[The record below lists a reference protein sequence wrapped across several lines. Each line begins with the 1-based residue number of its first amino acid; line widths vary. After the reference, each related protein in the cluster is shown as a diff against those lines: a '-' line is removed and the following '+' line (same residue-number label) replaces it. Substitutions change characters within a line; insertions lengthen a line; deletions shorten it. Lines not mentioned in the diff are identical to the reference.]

1 MPAAL
6 FLLRTSHAFSSF
18 QGAKLTPYSHP
29 INLLYEKAVVDYL
42 PIFADLK
49 QRPVL
54 VVGGGEVA
62 ARKVDLLLRAGAEV
76 RIVAQTLSTEL
87 EHQHLQGRVNWLGQ
101 HFVPQQLDDVF
112 LVIAATDDSALNAEV
127 YAEADKRRVLANV
140 VDDQPRCSFIFPSII
155 DRSPLVVA
163 VSSSGQ
169 APVLAR
175 MLREKLEA
183 LLPASLGQMAELAG
197 GWRGKVKQRLVAIG
211 ARRRFWEKAF
221 NGRFATLVANGQTE
235 QAQQQLEQDLTAFAQ
250 GNEGTQGEI
259 ALVGA
264 GPGDVGLLTLR
275 GLQVMQQADVVLYDH
290 LVSEETLDLVRRDA
304 ERICVGKRAGA
315 HSVIQEETNRLLVE
329 LAQQGKRVVRLKG
342 GDPFIFG
349 RGGEELQVAA
359 AAGIPFQVVP
369 GVTAAAGATA
379 YAGIPLTHRDHAQS
393 VTFITGHCRDDE
405 DGLDWAAL
413 ARARQTLAIY
423 MGTMKAADISRNLI
437 AHGRDADTPV
447 AVISRGT
454 RADQQVQ
461 TGTLQQL
468 EQLTR
473 QAPLPAL
480 LVIGEV
486 VELHHQIAWFG
497 HQSQTAVAAR
507 PAVVNLA

>member
-1 MPAAL
+1 M
-6 FLLRTSHAFSSF
+6 
-18 QGAKLTPYSHP
+18 
-29 INLLYEKAVVDYL
+29 DYL

-54 VVGGGEVA
+54 VVGGGDVA
-62 ARKVDLLLRAGAEV
+62 ARKVSLLQRAGAEI
-76 RIVAQTLSTEL
+76 RIVAQSLSPEL
-87 EHQHLQGRVNWLGQ
+87 EQQRQQGRVLWLGKT
-101 HFVPQQLDDVF
+101 FDPQQLDDVF
-112 LVIAATDDSALNAEV
+112 LAIAATDDNALNAAV
-127 YAEADKRRVLANV
+127 FAEADKRRVLANV

-175 MLREKLEA
+175 LLREKLEA
-183 LLPASLGQMAELAG
+183 LLPASLGQMAQVAG
-197 GWRGKVKQRLVAIG
+197 RWRGQVKQRLASIG
-211 ARRRFWEKAF
+211 ERRRFWENTF
-221 NGRFATLVANGQTE
+221 GGRFATLVANGQTA
-235 QAQQQLEQDLTAFAQ
+235 QAERQLEQDLHRFAA
-250 GNEGTQGEI
+250 GDEGAQGEI

-290 LVSEETLDLVRRDA
+290 LVSGEILDLVRRDA

-393 VTFITGHCRDDE
+393 VTFITGHCRPDG
-405 DGLDWAAL
+405 DGLDWADL

-423 MGTMKAADISRNLI
+423 MGTMKVADISQRLI
-437 AHGRDADTPV
+437 AHGRDASTPV

-461 TGTLQQL
+461 IGTL
-468 EQLTR
+468 EQLEYLAQR
-473 QAPLPAL
+473 APLPAL

-497 HQSQTAVAAR
+497 HQSQTEGAAR

>member
-1 MPAAL
+1 M
-6 FLLRTSHAFSSF
+6 
-18 QGAKLTPYSHP
+18 
-29 INLLYEKAVVDYL
+29 DYL

-54 VVGGGEVA
+54 VVGGGDVA
-62 ARKVDLLLRAGAEV
+62 ARKVDLLQRAGAEI
-76 RIVAQTLSTEL
+76 RIVAQSLSPEL
-87 EHQHLQGRVNWLGQ
+87 EQQRQQGQLLWLGKT
-101 HFVPQQLDDVF
+101 FDPQQLDEVF
-112 LVIAATDDSALNAEV
+112 LAIAATDDNALNATV
-127 YAEADKRRVLANV
+127 FAEADKRRVLANV

-175 MLREKLEA
+175 LLREKLEA
-183 LLPASLGQMAELAG
+183 LLPASLGQMAQVAG
-197 GWRGKVKQRLVAIG
+197 RWRGQAKQRLASIG
-211 ARRRFWEKAF
+211 ERRRFWEKAF
-221 NGRFATLVANGQTE
+221 GGRFATLVANGQTA
-235 QAQQQLEQDLTAFAQ
+235 QAERQLEQDLQSFAA
-250 GNEGTQGEI
+250 GDEGVQGEI

-290 LVSEETLDLVRRDA
+290 LVSGEILDLVRRDA

-393 VTFITGHCRDDE
+393 VTFITGHCRPDG
-405 DGLDWAAL
+405 DGLDWADL

-423 MGTMKAADISRNLI
+423 MGTMKAADISQRLI
-437 AHGRDADTPV
+437 AHGRAADTPV

-461 TGTLQQL
+461 IGTLDQL
-468 EQLTR
+468 EHLAQR
-473 QAPLPAL
+473 APLPAL

-497 HQSQTAVAAR
+497 HQSQTEGAAR

>member
-1 MPAAL
+1 M
-6 FLLRTSHAFSSF
+6 
-18 QGAKLTPYSHP
+18 
-29 INLLYEKAVVDYL
+29 DYL

-54 VVGGGEVA
+54 VVGGGDVA
-62 ARKVDLLLRAGAEV
+62 ARKVDLLQRAGAEI
-76 RIVAQTLSTEL
+76 RIVAQSLSPEL
-87 EHQHLQGRVNWLGQ
+87 EQQRQQGQLLWLGKT
-101 HFVPQQLDDVF
+101 FDPQQLDDVF
-112 LVIAATDDSALNAEV
+112 LAIAATDDNALNAAV
-127 YAEADKRRVLANV
+127 FAEADKRRVLANV

-175 MLREKLEA
+175 LLREKLEA
-183 LLPASLGQMAELAG
+183 LLPASLGQMAQVAG
-197 GWRGKVKQRLVAIG
+197 RWRGLAKQRLASIG
-211 ARRRFWEKAF
+211 ERRRFWEKAF
-221 NGRFATLVANGQTE
+221 GGRFATLVANGQTA
-235 QAQQQLEQDLTAFAQ
+235 QAERQLEQDLQSFAA
-250 GNEGTQGEI
+250 GDEGVQGEI

-290 LVSEETLDLVRRDA
+290 LVSGEILDLVRRDA

-393 VTFITGHCRDDE
+393 VTFITGHCRPDG
-405 DGLDWAAL
+405 DGLDWADL

-423 MGTMKAADISRNLI
+423 MGTMKAADISQRLI
-437 AHGRDADTPV
+437 AHGRAADTPV

-461 TGTLQQL
+461 IGTLDQL
-468 EQLTR
+468 EHLAQR
-473 QAPLPAL
+473 APLPAL

-497 HQSQTAVAAR
+497 HQSQTEGAAR

>member
-1 MPAAL
+1 M
-6 FLLRTSHAFSSF
+6 
-18 QGAKLTPYSHP
+18 
-29 INLLYEKAVVDYL
+29 DYL

-62 ARKVDLLLRAGAEV
+62 ARKVELLARAGAEI
-76 RIVAQTLSTEL
+76 RIVAQSLSPEL
-87 EHQHLQGRVNWLGQ
+87 EQRRQSGGINWLGQ
-101 HFVPQQLDDVF
+101 AFAPHQLDEVF
-112 LVIAATDDSALNAEV
+112 LVIAATDDAALNAQV

-140 VDDQPRCSFIFPSII
+140 VDDQPRCSFIFPSIV

-163 VSSSGQ
+163 VSSGGK

-183 LLPASLGQMAELAG
+183 LLPASLGTMAQLAG
-197 GWRGKVKQRLVAIG
+197 SFRTRVKQQLSSIG
-211 ARRRFWEKAF
+211 ARRRFWEKSL
-221 NGRFATLVANGQTE
+221 NGRFATLAANEQPQ
-235 QAQQQLEQDLTAFAQ
+235 QAQQQLEQDLAAFAA
-250 GNEGTQGEI
+250 GDEATQGEI

-290 LVSEETLDLVRRDA
+290 LVSDQILDLVRRDA

-315 HSVIQEETNRLLVE
+315 HLVIQEETNRLLVE

-393 VTFITGHCRDDE
+393 VTFITGHCRPDG
-405 DGLDWAAL
+405 DGLDWADL

-423 MGTMKAADISRNLI
+423 MGTMKAADISQRLI
-437 AHGRDADTPV
+437 AHGREAQTPV

-454 RADQQVQ
+454 RADQQVL

-468 EQLTR
+468 EQLAQ

-497 HQSQTAVAAR
+497 HQPQTDGAAR

>member
-1 MPAAL
+1 M
-6 FLLRTSHAFSSF
+6 
-18 QGAKLTPYSHP
+18 
-29 INLLYEKAVVDYL
+29 DYL

-54 VVGGGEVA
+54 VVGGGDVA
-62 ARKVDLLLRAGAEV
+62 ARKVSLLQRAGAEI
-76 RIVAQTLSTEL
+76 RIVAQSLSPEL
-87 EHQHLQGRVNWLGQ
+87 EQQRQQGRVLWLGKT
-101 HFVPQQLDDVF
+101 FDPQQLDDVF
-112 LVIAATDDSALNAEV
+112 LAIAATDDNALNAAV
-127 YAEADKRRVLANV
+127 FAEADKRRVLANV

-175 MLREKLEA
+175 LLREKLEA
-183 LLPASLGQMAELAG
+183 LLPASLGQMAQVAG
-197 GWRGKVKQRLVAIG
+197 RWRGQVKQRLASIG
-211 ARRRFWEKAF
+211 ERRRFWENTF
-221 NGRFATLVANGQTE
+221 GGRFATLVANGQTA
-235 QAQQQLEQDLTAFAQ
+235 QAERQLEQDLHRFAA
-250 GNEGTQGEI
+250 GDEGAQGEI

-290 LVSEETLDLVRRDA
+290 LVSGEILDLVRRDA

-393 VTFITGHCRDDE
+393 VTFITGHCRPDG
-405 DGLDWAAL
+405 DGLDWADL

-423 MGTMKAADISRNLI
+423 MGTMKAADISQRLI
-437 AHGRDADTPV
+437 AHGRDAATPV

-461 TGTLQQL
+461 IGTL
-468 EQLTR
+468 EQLEYLAQR
-473 QAPLPAL
+473 APLPAL

-497 HQSQTAVAAR
+497 HQAQTEGAAR

>member
-1 MPAAL
+1 M
-6 FLLRTSHAFSSF
+6 
-18 QGAKLTPYSHP
+18 
-29 INLLYEKAVVDYL
+29 DYL

-54 VVGGGEVA
+54 VVGGGDVA
-62 ARKVDLLLRAGAEV
+62 ARKVDLLQRAGAEI
-76 RIVAQTLSTEL
+76 RIVAQSLSPEL
-87 EHQHLQGRVNWLGQ
+87 EQQRQQGQLLWLGKT
-101 HFVPQQLDDVF
+101 FDPQQLDEVF
-112 LVIAATDDSALNAEV
+112 LAIAATDDNALNAAV
-127 YAEADKRRVLANV
+127 FAEADKRRVLANV

-175 MLREKLEA
+175 LLREKLEA
-183 LLPASLGQMAELAG
+183 LLPASLGQMAQVAG
-197 GWRGKVKQRLVAIG
+197 RWRGQAKQRLASIG
-211 ARRRFWEKAF
+211 ERRRFWEKAF
-221 NGRFATLVANGQTE
+221 GGRFATLVANGQTA
-235 QAQQQLEQDLTAFAQ
+235 QAERQLEQDLQSFAA
-250 GNEGTQGEI
+250 GDEGAQGEI

-290 LVSEETLDLVRRDA
+290 LVSGEILDLVRRDA

-393 VTFITGHCRDDE
+393 VTFITGHCRPDG
-405 DGLDWAAL
+405 DGLDWADL

-423 MGTMKAADISRNLI
+423 MGTMKAADISQRLI
-437 AHGRDADTPV
+437 AHGRDAATPV

-461 TGTLQQL
+461 IGTLDQL
-468 EQLTR
+468 EHLAQR
-473 QAPLPAL
+473 APLPAL

-497 HQSQTAVAAR
+497 HQSQTEGAAR

>member
-1 MPAAL
+1 M
-6 FLLRTSHAFSSF
+6 
-18 QGAKLTPYSHP
+18 
-29 INLLYEKAVVDYL
+29 DYL

-54 VVGGGEVA
+54 VVGGGDVA
-62 ARKVDLLLRAGAEV
+62 ARKVSLLQRAGAEI
-76 RIVAQTLSTEL
+76 RIVAQSLSPEL
-87 EHQHLQGRVNWLGQ
+87 EQQRQQGRVLWLGKT
-101 HFVPQQLDDVF
+101 FDPQQLDDVF
-112 LVIAATDDSALNAEV
+112 LAIAATDDNALNAAV
-127 YAEADKRRVLANV
+127 FAEADKRRVLANV

-175 MLREKLEA
+175 LLREKLEA
-183 LLPASLGQMAELAG
+183 LLPASLGQMAQVAG
-197 GWRGKVKQRLVAIG
+197 RWRGQVKQRLASIG
-211 ARRRFWEKAF
+211 ERRRFWENTF
-221 NGRFATLVANGQTE
+221 GGRFATLVANGQTA
-235 QAQQQLEQDLTAFAQ
+235 QAERQLEQDLHRFAT
-250 GNEGTQGEI
+250 GEEGAQGEI

-290 LVSEETLDLVRRDA
+290 LVSGEILDLVRRDA

-393 VTFITGHCRDDE
+393 VTFITGHCRPDG
-405 DGLDWAAL
+405 DGLDWADL

-423 MGTMKAADISRNLI
+423 MGTMKAADISQRLI
-437 AHGRDADTPV
+437 AHGRDASTPV

-461 TGTLQQL
+461 IGTL
-468 EQLTR
+468 EQLEYLAQR
-473 QAPLPAL
+473 APLPAL

-497 HQSQTAVAAR
+497 HQSQTEGAAR

>member
-1 MPAAL
+1 M
-6 FLLRTSHAFSSF
+6 
-18 QGAKLTPYSHP
+18 
-29 INLLYEKAVVDYL
+29 DYL

-54 VVGGGEVA
+54 VVGGGDVA
-62 ARKVDLLLRAGAEV
+62 ARKVSLLQRVGAEI
-76 RIVAQTLSTEL
+76 RIVAQSLSPEL
-87 EHQHLQGRVNWLGQ
+87 EQQRQQGRVLWLGKS
-101 HFVPQQLDDVF
+101 FDPQQLDDVF
-112 LVIAATDDSALNAEV
+112 LAIAATDDNALNAAV
-127 YAEADKRRVLANV
+127 FAEADKRRVLANV

-175 MLREKLEA
+175 LLREKLEA
-183 LLPASLGQMAELAG
+183 LLPASLGQMAQVAG
-197 GWRGKVKQRLVAIG
+197 RWRGQVKQRLASIG
-211 ARRRFWEKAF
+211 ERRRFWENTF
-221 NGRFATLVANGQTE
+221 GGRFATLVANGQTA
-235 QAQQQLEQDLTAFAQ
+235 QAERQLEQDLHRFAT
-250 GNEGTQGEI
+250 GDEGTQGEI

-290 LVSEETLDLVRRDA
+290 LVSGEILDLVRRDA

-393 VTFITGHCRDDE
+393 VTFITGHCRPDG
-405 DGLDWAAL
+405 DGLDWADL

-423 MGTMKAADISRNLI
+423 MGTMKAADISQRLI
-437 AHGRDADTPV
+437 AHGRDASTPV

-461 TGTLQQL
+461 IGTL
-468 EQLTR
+468 EQLEYLAQR
-473 QAPLPAL
+473 APLPAL

-497 HQSQTAVAAR
+497 HQSQTEGAAR

>member
-1 MPAAL
+1 M
-6 FLLRTSHAFSSF
+6 
-18 QGAKLTPYSHP
+18 
-29 INLLYEKAVVDYL
+29 DYL

-62 ARKVDLLLRAGAEV
+62 ARKVDLLLRAGAEI
-76 RIVAQTLSTEL
+76 RIVAQSLSPIL
-87 EHQHLQGRVNWLGQ
+87 EHLHQQGQVHWLGQ
-101 HFVPQQLDDVF
+101 AFAAQQLDEVF

-127 YAEADKRRVLANV
+127 FAEADKRRVLANV

-183 LLPASLGQMAELAG
+183 LLPARLGQMAEVAG
-197 GWRGKVKQRLVAIG
+197 RWRGQVKQRLNAMG
-211 ARRRFWEKAF
+211 ERRRFWEKAF
-221 NGRFATLVANGQTE
+221 GGRFATLVANGQTAE
-235 QAQQQLEQDLTAFAQ
+235 AERQLEQDLQQFAQ
-250 GNEGTQGEI
+250 GSEGTQGEI
-259 ALVGA
+259 SLVGA

-290 LVSEETLDLVRRDA
+290 LVSDEILDLVRRDA

-315 HSVIQEETNRLLVE
+315 HLVIQEETNRLLVE

-393 VTFITGHCRDDE
+393 VTFITGHCRPDG
-405 DGLDWAAL
+405 DGLDWADL

-423 MGTMKAADISRNLI
+423 MGTMKAADISQRLI
-437 AHGRDADTPV
+437 AHGRAATTPV

-454 RADQQVQ
+454 RADQLVQ

-468 EQLTR
+468 EQLAQ

-497 HQSQTAVAAR
+497 HQPQTEGVSR
-507 PAVVNLA
+507 SAVVNLA

>member
-1 MPAAL
+1 M
-6 FLLRTSHAFSSF
+6 
-18 QGAKLTPYSHP
+18 
-29 INLLYEKAVVDYL
+29 DYL

-54 VVGGGEVA
+54 VVGGGDVA
-62 ARKVDLLLRAGAEV
+62 ARKVSLLQRAGAEI
-76 RIVAQTLSTEL
+76 RIVAQSLSPEL
-87 EHQHLQGRVNWLGQ
+87 EQQRQQGRVLWLGKT
-101 HFVPQQLDDVF
+101 FDPQQLDDVF
-112 LVIAATDDSALNAEV
+112 LAIAATDDNALNAAV
-127 YAEADKRRVLANV
+127 FAEADKRRVLANV

-175 MLREKLEA
+175 LLREKLEA
-183 LLPASLGQMAELAG
+183 LLPASLGQMAQVAG
-197 GWRGKVKQRLVAIG
+197 RWRGQVKQRLASIG
-211 ARRRFWEKAF
+211 ERRRFWEKTF
-221 NGRFATLVANGQTE
+221 GGCFATLVANGQTA
-235 QAQQQLEQDLTAFAQ
+235 QAERQLEQDLHRFAA
-250 GNEGTQGEI
+250 GDEGAQGEI

-290 LVSEETLDLVRRDA
+290 LVSGEILDLVRRDA

-393 VTFITGHCRDDE
+393 VTFITGHCRPDG
-405 DGLDWAAL
+405 DGLDWADL
-413 ARARQTLAIY
+413 ARTRQTLAIY
-423 MGTMKAADISRNLI
+423 MGTMKAADISQRLI
-437 AHGRDADTPV
+437 AHGRDAATPV

-461 TGTLQQL
+461 IGTLDQL
-468 EQLTR
+468 EHLAQR
-473 QAPLPAL
+473 APLPAL

-497 HQSQTAVAAR
+497 HQSQTEGAVR

>member
-1 MPAAL
+1 M
-6 FLLRTSHAFSSF
+6 
-18 QGAKLTPYSHP
+18 
-29 INLLYEKAVVDYL
+29 DYL

-54 VVGGGEVA
+54 VVGGGDVA
-62 ARKVDLLLRAGAEV
+62 ARKVSLLQRAGAEI
-76 RIVAQTLSTEL
+76 RIVAQSLSPEL
-87 EHQHLQGRVNWLGQ
+87 EQQRQQGRVLWLGKT
-101 HFVPQQLDDVF
+101 FDPQQLDDVF
-112 LVIAATDDSALNAEV
+112 LAIAATDDNALNAAV
-127 YAEADKRRVLANV
+127 FAEADKRRVLANV

-175 MLREKLEA
+175 LLREKLEA
-183 LLPASLGQMAELAG
+183 LLPASLGQMAQVAG
-197 GWRGKVKQRLVAIG
+197 RWRGQVKQRLASIG
-211 ARRRFWEKAF
+211 ERRRFWENTF
-221 NGRFATLVANGQTE
+221 GGRFATLVANGQTA
-235 QAQQQLEQDLTAFAQ
+235 QAERQLEQDLHRFAT
-250 GNEGTQGEI
+250 GDEGTQGEI

-290 LVSEETLDLVRRDA
+290 LVSGEILDLVRRDA

-359 AAGIPFQVVP
+359 VAGIPFQVVP

-393 VTFITGHCRDDE
+393 VTFITGHCRPDG
-405 DGLDWAAL
+405 DGLDWADL

-423 MGTMKAADISRNLI
+423 MGTMKAADISQRLI
-437 AHGRDADTPV
+437 AHGRDAATPV

-461 TGTLQQL
+461 IGTL
-468 EQLTR
+468 EQLEYLAQR
-473 QAPLPAL
+473 APLPAL

-497 HQSQTAVAAR
+497 HQSQTEGAAR